1 MEGLEPRK
9 MKFSFRI
16 NKMEDNAE
24 TDTLQFIYSMR
35 ASYCGQSLFILRNS
49 AAIEYNLVCISV
61 RRKLGYTRRRDT
73 VT

>member
-24 TDTLQFIYSMR
+24 TDTPQFIYSMGV
-35 ASYCGQSLFILRNS
+35 SYCGQSFLILRNS
-49 AAIEYNLVCISV
+49 AVIEYNLVCIFSAA
-61 RRKLGYTRRRDT
+61 KA
-73 VT
+73 